1 MSTLLR
7 FMAFLLLSGCS
18 LDVPEVQTVFAGEEA
33 GICSSVGPSASISE
47 VEIVI
52 RNMTSQMVVV
62 RSGHRGPTLGK
73 SFLLESGQTPILWPT
88 HSGGE
93 VTAIPCGGAIGFRTF
108 LGLGRAVAFTITLRS
123 SSNSPEDITSNVI
136 IAAKRIEL
144 NIVESAL
151 GVALVASV
159 NY

>member
-7 FMAFLLLSGCS
+7 FMASLLLSGCS
-18 LDVPEVQTVFAGEEA
+18 LDVPEVQTVFAGEGA
-33 GICSSVGPSASISE
+33 GLCSSVDPNASISE
-47 VEIVI
+47 VKIVI
-52 RNMTSQMVVV
+52 RNMTNQMVVV
-62 RSGHRGPTLGK
+62 SSGHRGPTLGK
-73 SFLLESGQTPILWPT
+73 SFLLDSGQTPILWPT

-93 VTAIPCGGAIGFRTF
+93 FIAIPCREAIEFRTH

-123 SSNSPEDITSNVI
+123 SSSPPQDITSDVI

-151 GVALVASV
+151 GVALVASG
-159 NY
+159 N